1 MTHPTAK
8 ALLKEAAETL
18 PADASVE
25 DVMERVLFLA
35 KIEQGKTDLETGRT
49 VAHDEV
55 RRRLGL

>member
-1 MTHPTAK
+1 MTNPTAK
-8 ALLKEAAETL
+8 DLLKEAAATL

-25 DVMERVLFLA
+25 EAMERVLFLA
-35 KIEQGKTDLETGRT
+35 KIEQGKADLEAGRT

>member
-8 ALLKEAAETL
+8 DLLKEAAETL

-35 KIEQGKTDLETGRT
+35 KIEQGKTDLEAGRT